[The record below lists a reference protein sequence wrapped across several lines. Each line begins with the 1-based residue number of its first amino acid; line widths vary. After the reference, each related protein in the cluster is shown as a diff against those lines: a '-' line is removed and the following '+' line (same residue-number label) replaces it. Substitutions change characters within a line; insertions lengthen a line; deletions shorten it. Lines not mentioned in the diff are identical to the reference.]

1 MLVISS
7 IIHKRRQWDAG
18 FVKMFNIFTQFLHRG
33 HTSSNGIDI
42 YLGEQ
47 LVYLCIY
54 YYPSIFNL
62 SWWKT
67 NFYIHV
73 CMFSILHGN
82 NNDSF
87 NTEDQF
93 FFISNPDPNKLQR
106 SSWLNLLVNIYL
118 LHRLLWHGL
127 LICYHQ
133 IKYELLI
140 WC

>member
-1 MLVISS
+1 MGCRLCQDVQYIHTVSPQGPYFIQENRYILGGTACIS
-7 IIHKRRQWDAG
+7 
-18 FVKMFNIFTQFLHRG
+18 
-33 HTSSNGIDI
+33 
-42 YLGEQ
+42 
-47 LVYLCIY
+47 VYILLS
-54 YYPSIFNL
+54 SIFNL